1 MKLQLTDQ
9 EAERL
14 NQLNN
19 WFMEIICS
27 KSYFDDEKWI
37 NIRLNLAKWKELGYN
52 FRQEKSIENRCYSMD
67 EILFVNRML
76 NYHSEM
82 LLFDVGQRESV
93 IKQNFEKAALYRDL
107 KIETIEHLSEL
118 YEKRYFTVR
127 FFKIINSN
135 TILMEP
141 IENHFI
147 NQHILERLRK

>member
-76 NYHSEM
+76 NYQSEM
-82 LLFDVGQRESV
+82 LLFDGGIRESV

-107 KIETIEHLSEL
+107 KIETIEEANNDCRI
-118 YEKRYFTVR
+118 YEHEKFYESINHSCSSVECKGVICFTQTKPGYF
-127 FFKIINSN
+127 
-135 TILMEP
+135 L
-141 IENHFI
+141 
-147 NQHILERLRK
+147 